1 MTLANHICARL
12 TAKGFPSREER
23 EVLRVTIGDEEKLI
37 RLDPDWQKAFVTYTK
52 ARSRHF
58 NGDDHCFTLNN
69 SITFPLMRLDLE
81 GYRESSDIFS
91 DEKGN
96 TVEVARA
103 SILYS
108 LAYFDSPDYDRYFD
122 DIVRGRLERASP
134 RVSRPL
140 FSLFRSPITATYT
153 ARGKKTPSN
162 LRAIAVERIQ
172 SCLVKMAV
180 ERHACYEFFN
190 PRDRKSVIYLGES
203 TESDSAIPRFSYEKN
218 VVSYY
223 MVARSSPFPS
233 QSFLAYYNVLEY
245 YFLKVAE
252 DALHHQLR
260 ALIGK
265 PTFTANTD
273 GIDRLIS
280 LVRKQNNQDNETE
293 MLRKVLQRFVD
304 ENDFIN
310 YVKAVETEYGNS
322 LYTKR
327 RQVFGEQMNI
337 SLTEGHALS
346 NAANVLK
353 QVRNAIV
360 HSSDRYKREE
370 CHIPLSDTENMIEEF
385 IPIVRFFAEQVIFGT
400 SYPPNEVTT
409 HANP

>member
-1 MTLANHICARL
+1 MTLTTHICARL
-12 TAKGFPSREER
+12 TAKGFPAREEHDFLWIT
-23 EVLRVTIGDEEKLI
+23 VGGEEKKI
-37 RLDPDWQKAFVTYTK
+37 RFDSEWEQAFVAYTK
-52 ARSRHF
+52 ARSRNF
-58 NGDDHCFTLNN
+58 NDDDHSFALNN
-69 SITFPLMRLDLE
+69 SISFPLMKLDLD
-81 GYRESSDIFS
+81 GYRESSDSF
-91 DEKGN
+91 DDAEGN
-96 TVEVARA
+96 TVEIARA
-103 SILYS
+103 SIFYS
-108 LAYFDSPDYDRYFD
+108 LAHFDSPDYDRYFE
-122 DIVRGRLERASP
+122 IFVRGRLERANP

-140 FSLFRSPITATYT
+140 LSLFRVPITATYT
-153 ARGKKTPSN
+153 AKGRKIPSN
-162 LRAIAVERIQ
+162 LRAIAIERIQ

-180 ERHACYEFFN
+180 ERHVCYEFFK
-190 PRDRKSVIYLGES
+190 PRDRKSVIFLGEN
-203 TESDSAIPRFSYEKN
+203 TESDSAIPRVSYEKN

-233 QSFLAYYNVLEY
+233 QSFLAYYHVLEY

-260 ALIGK
+260 ALISK
-265 PTFTANTD
+265 TTFKANTD

-304 ENDFIN
+304 ENDFIA
-310 YVKAVETEYGNS
+310 YVKTIEADHGSS

-327 RQVFGEQMNI
+327 RQVFGESMNI

-353 QVRNAIV
+353 HVRNAIV

-370 CHIPLSDTENMIEEF
+370 CHIPLSDTENIIEEF

-400 SYPPNEVTT
+400 SVP
-409 HANP
+409 HRL